1 MMYTF
6 AFVCFVY
13 SSSPFPTSFRLVSS
27 DSQHV
32 VLVGLDDCETNAC
45 RCGIATMAGVPCAH
59 VTWYDQPEGYISR
72 RLLSDSHHTIASIKA
87 ANESAAD
94 EITFRLTVEKIQAGQ
109 PGVTVIVAAFRQCQ
123 LAAVDLGGAAPFAV
137 LAKTSVTV
145 AMGSQV
151 SGFMG
156 TCHNPNDDTAKEGC
170 SSSMAALLDI
180 HSRSECLT
188 DLQAGADVELGR
200 GTLPPGLYASHSPMI
215 SKYSLALLLLTSQIC
230 AAKLSEYDCL
240 HVVVL

>member
-1 MMYTF
+1 
-6 AFVCFVY
+6 
-13 SSSPFPTSFRLVSS
+13 
-27 DSQHV
+27 
-32 VLVGLDDCETNAC
+32 
-45 RCGIATMAGVPCAH
+45 MAGVPCAH

-200 GTLPPGLYASHSPMI
+200 GTLPPGLYTSHSPMI
-215 SKYSLALLLLTSQIC
+215 SKYSLALLLTFQIW
-230 AAKLSEYDCL
+230 AAKLSEFDWL
-240 HVVVL
+240 LVVVWSLKRVI